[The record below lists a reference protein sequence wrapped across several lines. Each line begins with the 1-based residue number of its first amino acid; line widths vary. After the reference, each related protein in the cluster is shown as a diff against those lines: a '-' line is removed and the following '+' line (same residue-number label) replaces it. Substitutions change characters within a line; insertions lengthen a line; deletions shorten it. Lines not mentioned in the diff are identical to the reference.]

1 MFPFRL
7 PENTTAPTPEPVA
20 PVAVETPVAPVLTE
34 APRALEPLDA

>member
-7 PENTTAPTPEPVA
+7 PENAAAPTPEPAA
-20 PVAVETPVAPVLTE
+20 PVVVETPAAPVLTQ